1 MRDLKIHGG
10 ATEAAEPEEPSRVRS
25 TAVVQ
30 RRAGGGGGGPPV
42 GALLG
47 GGDGGGDGGGGGSR
61 QLPGPVR
68 ASMEDAFDFDFGGV
82 RVHEGNEA
90 RAVGARAFAQGSD
103 LHFAPGA
110 YDPSSAGGLEL
121 IGHELAHVVQQREGR
136 VPVTTQFKGEHDG
149 NDDAGLEHEADRWGA
164 RAARGEPVGR
174 SGGSGGSGG
183 GGDGALVQR
192 KVIQREGPPAGV
204 VAARRTF
211 SVPPVV
217 DIGRIADPTA
227 RNHAINQSYHVI
239 DAAMTGYLGDP
250 LVANWFTFGQHAS
263 REAGTQIR
271 NLQNGLQVLR
281 DLLPALQA
289 LSGGPL
295 LALFGQAGIV
305 VTQLRRM
312 MDLASQ
318 DLLFQQSLQLAFAQA
333 GITQAEI
340 NALILEAEIALAVAP
355 VAGLMLPGALLV
367 FIPFMGRLM
376 NLAGRLI
383 AAIPA
388 IITSVERVFQNMV
401 RGNRE
406 IYENVAPAAH
416 AFLAAAQGAP
426 DGVPAGVAFVGD
438 ASGFLAAAFAEYGEC
453 RKLGDEARAAPG
465 TPEAAQKLAERQ
477 RKAHHANLVIG
488 FQEQLVI
495 LQPIFDTM
503 QTELRAMSGTMVL
516 HDPNGA
522 HPLANNWGDFYTR
535 MGIDPAT
542 APADPRT
549 IRAGSLPPLLPATD
563 PRRRGTIAEYFE
575 SGLTNEKV
583 HEAPP
588 AIAPVP

>member
-1 MRDLKIHGG
+1 MG
-10 ATEAAEPEEPSRVRS
+10 
-25 TAVVQ
+25 AVVQ
-30 RRAGGGGGGPPV
+30 RRRGVVGDDPPL
-42 GALLG
+42 GALV
-47 GGDGGGDGGGGGSR
+47 GDGGGAGG
-61 QLPGPVR
+61 LPAPVR
-68 ASMEDAFDFDFGGV
+68 SQMEDAFDFDFARV

-90 RAVGARAFAQGSD
+90 PAVGARAFAQGND
-103 LHFAPGA
+103 LHFAPGQ
-110 YDPSSAGGLEL
+110 YDPSSTGGLAL
-121 IGHELAHVVQQREGR
+121 IGHELAHVVQQSEGR
-136 VPVTTQFKGEHDG
+136 VPVTTQFKGAHDG
-149 NDDAGLEHEADRWGA
+149 NDDVSLEAEADLWGA

-174 SGGSGGSGG
+174 SGAGGSAEA
-183 GGDGALVQR
+183 GAGAVQR
-192 KVIQREGPPAGV
+192 QVIQRDEPRAGV
-204 VAARRTF
+204 VAARHSFT
-211 SVPPVV
+211 VPPVV
-217 DIGRIADPTA
+217 PIARITDPVA

-281 DLLPALQA
+281 DLLPALRA

-295 LALFGQAGIV
+295 LALFGQANIV
-305 VTQLRRM
+305 ITQLRRM

-340 NALILEAEIALAVAP
+340 NALITEAEVALAVAP
-355 VAGLMLPGALLV
+355 IAGLFPPAALIAFL
-367 FIPFMGRLM
+367 PFMGRLM

-388 IITSVERVFQNMV
+388 IITSVEHVFQNMV
-401 RGNRE
+401 QGNRE
-406 IYENVAPAAH
+406 IYENVAPAAN
-416 AFLAAAQGAP
+416 AFLAVAAAAP
-426 DGVPAGVAFVGD
+426 DGVPTGVGFAND
-438 ASGFLAAAFAEYGEC
+438 PSGFLAAAFREYGEC

-465 TPEAAQKLAERQ
+465 TPEATRKLSERQ
-477 RKAHHANLVIG
+477 QKAHHANLVIG

-535 MGIDPAT
+535 MGIDPAR

-549 IRAGSLPPLLPATD
+549 IRADSLPPLLPATD

-575 SGLTNEKV
+575 SGLTDEKV

-588 AIAPVP
+588 AIAPMP